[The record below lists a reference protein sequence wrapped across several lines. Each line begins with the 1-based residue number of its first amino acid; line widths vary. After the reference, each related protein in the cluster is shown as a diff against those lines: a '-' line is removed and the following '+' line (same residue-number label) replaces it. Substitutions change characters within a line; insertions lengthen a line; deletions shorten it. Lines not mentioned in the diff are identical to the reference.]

1 MALGVMLTT
10 HHFLCSLQMGPP
22 SQSVTLQRL
31 VRLDSDSHSSLF
43 GPFISYK
50 ENEVL

>member
-1 MALGVMLTT
+1 MNFYML
-10 HHFLCSLQMGPP
+10 FGPFM
-22 SQSVTLQRL
+22 QVEVGWHAGL
-31 VRLDSDSHSSLF
+31 VRLDSDEHSSLF